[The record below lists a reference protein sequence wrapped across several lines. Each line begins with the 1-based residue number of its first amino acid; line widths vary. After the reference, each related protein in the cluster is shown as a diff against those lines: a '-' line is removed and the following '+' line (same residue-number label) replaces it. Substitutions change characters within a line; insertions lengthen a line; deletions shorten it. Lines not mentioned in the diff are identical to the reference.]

1 MVFLVLMY
9 KDESCTIKKAERW
22 RIDAFEL
29 WCWRRLLRVS
39 WKARRS
45 NQSIL
50 KEIDPEYSL
59 ERLMLKLKLQYFGHL
74 MEQPTHWKRPWCWER
89 LKTEGEEG
97 DRGWNGWMASLIQW
111 TRTWANSGRWWGT
124 EKPGVLQS
132 MALWRG
138 CQGCQ
143 GCQDPRLSNW
153 TTTTTKVD

>member
-1 MVFLVLMY
+1 MVAEEL
-9 KDESCTIKKAERW
+9 KESSSKKAESR
-22 RIDAFEL
+22 RIVASEL

-50 KEIDPEYSL
+50 KEIIPEYSL
-59 ERLMLKLKLQYFGHL
+59 EVMVKLKLQYFGHL

-111 TRTWANSGRWWGT
+111 TKTWANYGIWWGT
-124 EKPGVLQS
+124 EKPGRLQS
-132 MALWRG
+132 MASQRFGHDLVTNNNKFMKI
-138 CQGCQ
+138 
-143 GCQDPRLSNW
+143 SN
-153 TTTTTKVD
+153 KLLYICFIPIV

>member
-1 MVFLVLMY
+1 MWELDHKEGWVLKNWCFLIVQLE
-9 KDESCTIKKAERW
+9 KILESPLDWKEVKPVNPKGNQPWIVIGRTDAETEAP
-22 RIDAFEL
+22 IL
-29 WCWRRLLRVS
+29 WP
-39 WKARRS
+39 
-45 NQSIL
+45 
-50 KEIDPEYSL
+50 PE
-59 ERLMLKLKLQYFGHL
+59 E
-74 MEQPTHWKRPWCWER
+74 PTYWKRPWCWER
-89 LKTEGEEG
+89 LRAKGEEG
-97 DRGWNGWMASLIQW
+97 DKGWGDWMASLIQW

>member
-1 MVFLVLMY
+1 MVAEEL
-9 KDESCTIKKAERW
+9 KESSSKKAESR
-22 RIDAFEL
+22 RIVASEL